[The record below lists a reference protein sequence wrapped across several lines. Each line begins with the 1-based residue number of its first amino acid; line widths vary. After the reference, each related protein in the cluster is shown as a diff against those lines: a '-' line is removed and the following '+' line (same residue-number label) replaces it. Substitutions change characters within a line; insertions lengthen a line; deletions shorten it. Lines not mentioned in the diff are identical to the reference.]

1 MPPGSDRKPRDA
13 VARGGIR
20 PLLRNLIRST
30 AWVSCAA
37 TWSSR
42 ERRRRTGSGYEVMVV
57 RGCTT
62 GMESRETQPAL
73 SQTRGEILFLERF
86 GQSSDASDEIIAGLP
101 RARTPW
107 GTASR

>member
-1 MPPGSDRKPRDA
+1 
-13 VARGGIR
+13 
-20 PLLRNLIRST
+20 
-30 AWVSCAA
+30 
-37 TWSSR
+37 
-42 ERRRRTGSGYEVMVV
+42 MVV

-107 GTASR
+107 GTASRDEAAGSLQRPEIVAQQLGRQDAKTTRR